1 MAVLSQK
8 ELAQAQELID
18 HAKPGV
24 FELKELYGSKWLS
37 ISSPTGFGASFKE
50 TVQAGHLKNIRLLI
64 PKTNNHQTYEVYSS

>member
-24 FELKELYGSKWLS
+24 FELKDLYGSKWLS
-37 ISSPTGFGASFKE
+37 ISSPTVFGANFKE
-50 TVQAGHLKNIRLLI
+50 TVQAGHLKNIRLLT